1 MESVMSKRKNVA
13 IVGHTGSGKSLL
25 LSAFLYNAKVFDR
38 ISIKQIDTDPIEE
51 AKGSSVTSHVFSFN
65 WKEDLFTAIDTP
77 GFGDF
82 IADVIN
88 AIFVCENVLSVING
102 VAGVEIQTER
112 TWQIAEDFNRPV
124 MVFVNQLDKERSS
137 FENSVESLKSS
148 FGAKVT
154 PLVLP
159 IGSESDFKGV
169 VDLIKMKAFVYQNGK
184 PSEIPIPDDLKKQA
198 DEMRLKM
205 VEDIVESD
213 DSLMEKYLEGQEI
226 SSEELIKALIN
237 AYKKRLVIPVFCGSA
252 EKNIGI
258 DVLLD
263 YISQIGATPLD
274 CPKYKAKLE
283 DGTEI
288 EVQVTPNEPF
298 CAYNFKTIVDPFV
311 GRVSYIKVI
320 AGTIKPGDSYV
331 NVNRGLTDKFGRL
344 YRAMGKEQVEVEEAI
359 SGDIIVLPKLKEG
372 GVGETLA
379 HRDRKIM
386 IIPPAFPEPMFSR
399 SVNPKSKTDIDKIS
413 NGLSRLAETD
423 PTFKWEYDP
432 ETGETVVSGIGT
444 VHLDTMIERL
454 KTIFGVDVEVGK
466 PKIAYRE
473 TITKKVVAEY
483 KHKKQTG
490 GHGQYGHV
498 KIEMEPLPRGAGFE
512 FVDKIFGGAIPKN
525 YIPAVEKG
533 IIEAMKRGSL
543 AGYPVVDVRVTLFD
557 GSYHEVDSSDISF
570 QIAAIQAFR
579 KGMEEA
585 KPVLLEPIMEV
596 EVFCPDEVAGDVIG
610 DITARRGRPQGM
622 EPVGRGMSKIK
633 AEVPLAEMLD
643 FSGRLSGL
651 TSGRGYFTMRFL
663 KYQEVPPNIQEKIV
677 QERKQEREK
686 QNA

>member
-1 MESVMSKRKNVA
+1 MESVLSKRKNIA
-13 IVGHTGSGKSLL
+13 LVGHTGSGKSLL
-25 LSAFLYNAKVFDR
+25 LSGFLYNAGLTDR
-38 ISIKQIDTDPIEE
+38 ISIKQIDTDPVEE
-51 AKGSSVTSHVFSFN
+51 SKGSSVTSHVFSFK
-65 WKEDLFTAIDTP
+65 WKDNLLTVIDTP

-82 IADVIN
+82 IADVVN
-88 AIFVCENVLSVING
+88 TVFVCENVLSIING

-124 MVFVNQLDKERSS
+124 MAFINQLDKERSS
-137 FENSVESLKSS
+137 FESSLESMKSS
-148 FGAKVT
+148 FNMKMVALT
-154 PLVLP
+154 IPL
-159 IGSESDFKGV
+159 GSESNFKGV
-169 VDLIKMKAFVYQNGK
+169 IDLVKMKAYVYQNGK
-184 PSEIPIPDDLKKQA
+184 PTESPIPDDMKTKA
-198 DEMRLKM
+198 EKMRIKL

-213 DSLMEKYLEGQEI
+213 DNLMEKYLEGQEI
-226 SSEELIKALIN
+226 TPDELTKALIKA
-237 AYKKRLVIPVFCGSA
+237 YKTRMMVPVFCGSA
-252 EKNIGI
+252 DKNIGL

-263 YISQIGATPLD
+263 YIMEIGATPLD
-274 CPKYKAKLE
+274 SPKYKAKLE
-283 DGTEI
+283 DGNQIEI
-288 EVQVTPNEPF
+288 PVSPSEPF
-298 CAYNFKTIVDPFV
+298 CAYNFKTVVDPFV

-320 AGTIKPGDSYV
+320 AGSIKAGDNYI
-331 NVNRGLTDKFGRL
+331 NVNRSLSDKFGRI
-344 YRAMGKEQVEVEEAI
+344 YRAMGKEQVEIEEAI

-372 GVGETLA
+372 GVCETLA
-379 HRDRKIM
+379 HKDRKIT

-399 SVNPKSKTDIDKIS
+399 SVNPKSKSDIDKIS

-423 PTFKWEYDP
+423 PTFRWEYDP
-432 ETGETVVSGIGT
+432 ETGETVVSGLGT
-444 VHLDTMIERL
+444 VHLDAIIDRL
-454 KTIFGVDVEVGK
+454 KNTFGVDVDVGK

-473 TITKKVVAEY
+473 TITKKTIAEY

-525 YIPAVEKG
+525 FIPSVEKG
-533 IIEAMKRGSL
+533 IVEAMKRGSL
-543 AGYPVVDVRVTLFD
+543 AGYPVVDIRVTLFD

-579 KGMEEA
+579 KGMEDA
-585 KPVLLEPIMEV
+585 RPVILEPIMEV

-622 EPVGRGMSKIK
+622 ESVGRGTSKIK

-643 FSGRLSGL
+643 FSGRLSGI
-651 TSGRGYFTMRFL
+651 TSGRGYFTMKFL
-663 KYQEVPPNIQEKIV
+663 KYQEVPANIQEKIV
-677 QERKQEREK
+677 QERKQEK